1 LHQVSLTNVA
11 QELRAE
17 AEYVRTMDLGL
28 DIASAGML
36 AEQVQEDQI
45 SNDLANA
52 STPGYKASSSV
63 QQSFG
68 SMLLHNTANGQA
80 IGSIDTGVELSKGK
94 TNLTQGPM
102 QTTGQPLDFAIQGA
116 GFFAVRTASGTQYT
130 RNGQFS
136 VSAGGLLVDQY
147 GNDVLSQSGSPIK
160 VGAAGTVPT
169 TALGVFNVNN
179 PSQLGNNNFS
189 GAASGR
195 ATGHVASGE
204 LEGSGIDAIQT
215 MVQME
220 SALNAYTA
228 GQQTIGT
235 IGQTMQES
243 ASSVAQVP

>member
-1 LHQVSLTNVA
+1 
-11 QELRAE
+11 
-17 AEYVRTMDLGL
+17 MDLGL
-28 DIASAGML
+28 NIASAGML

-68 SMLLHNTANGQA
+68 SLLLQNTANGQT
-80 IGSIDTGVELSKGK
+80 IGQIATGVNVSKGQ
-94 TNLTQGPM
+94 TDLAQGPM
-102 QTTGQPLDFAIQGA
+102 QQTGRPLDFAIQGA
-116 GFFAVRTASGTQYT
+116 GFFAVKTANGTQYT

-136 VSAGGLLVDQY
+136 VSDKGQLIDQY
-147 GNDVLSQSGSPIK
+147 GDDVLSQTGAPIA

-169 TALGVFNVNN
+169 SALGVFNVSR

-189 GAASGR
+189 GTAAGGR
-195 ATGHVASGE
+195 ATGQVYSGQ
-204 LEGSGIDAIQT
+204 LEGSGIDPIQE
-215 MVQME
+215 MIKME

-235 IGQTMQES
+235 ISQTMQSS
-243 ASSVAQVP
+243 AQSVAQVP

>member
-1 LHQVSLTNVA
+1 
-11 QELRAE
+11 
-17 AEYVRTMDLGL
+17 MDLGL
-28 DIASAGML
+28 NIASAGML

-52 STPGYKASSSV
+52 STPGYKAESSA

-68 SMLLHNTANGQA
+68 SLLLQNTANGQT
-80 IGSIDTGVELSKGK
+80 IGSVATGVEVSKGK
-94 TNLTQGPM
+94 TDLTQGPIEN
-102 QTTGQPLDFAIQGA
+102 TGRSLDFAVTGT
-116 GFFAVRTASGTQYT
+116 GFFAVRTSAGVEYT

-136 VSAGGLLVDQY
+136 TNNKGLLVDQY

-160 VGAAGTVPT
+160 VGAAGTVPAS
-169 TALGVFNVNN
+169 ALGLFDVNN

-189 GAASGR
+189 GKATGGRASGQ
-195 ATGHVASGE
+195 VASGE
-204 LEGSGIDAIQT
+204 LEGSGIDPIQA

-235 IGQTMQES
+235 ISQTMQES
-243 ASSVAQVP
+243 ATTVAQVP

>member
-1 LHQVSLTNVA
+1 
-11 QELRAE
+11 
-17 AEYVRTMDLGL
+17 MDLGL

-36 AEQVQEDQI
+36 AEQVHEDQI

-68 SMLLHNTANGQA
+68 SLLLQNTANGQT
-80 IGSIDTGVELSKGK
+80 IGSIDTGVEVSKGK
-94 TNLTQGPM
+94 ANLTQGPM
-102 QTTGQPLDFAIQGA
+102 QTTGRPLDFAIQGT
-116 GFFAVRTASGTQYT
+116 GFFGVRTASGTQYT

-136 VSAGGLLVDQY
+136 VSSGGLLVDQY
-147 GNDVLSQSGSPIK
+147 GNDVLSQNGSPIK
-160 VGAAGTVPT
+160 VGGAGTVPT
-169 TALGVFNVNN
+169 TALGVFNVSN
-179 PSQLGNNNFS
+179 PAQLGNNNFS
-189 GAASGR
+189 GAAAGR
-195 ATGHVASGE
+195 ATGTVSSGE

>member
-1 LHQVSLTNVA
+1 
-11 QELRAE
+11 
-17 AEYVRTMDLGL
+17 MDLGL
-28 DIASAGML
+28 NIASAGML

-68 SMLLHNTANGQA
+68 SLLLQNTANGQT
-80 IGSIDTGVELSKGK
+80 IGSIDTGVELSKGQ
-94 TNLTQGPM
+94 TNLAQGPM
-102 QTTGQPLDFAIQGA
+102 QQTGRPLDFAVQGS
-116 GFFAVRTASGTQYT
+116 GFFAVRTSSGVQYT

-136 VSAGGLLVDQY
+136 VSDKGQLVDQY
-147 GNDVLSQSGSPIK
+147 GDDVLSQSGSPIQ

-169 TALGVFNVNN
+169 TALGLFNVTN

-189 GAASGR
+189 GRAAGGRASGSIS
-195 ATGHVASGE
+195 SGE
-204 LEGSGIDAIQT
+204 LEGSGIDPIQE

-235 IGQTMQES
+235 IGQSMQES
-243 ASSVAQVP
+243 AQSVAQVP

>member
-1 LHQVSLTNVA
+1 
-11 QELRAE
+11 
-17 AEYVRTMDLGL
+17 MDLGL
-28 DIASAGML
+28 NIASAGML

-52 STPGYKASSSV
+52 STPGYKASSST

-68 SMLLHNTANGQA
+68 SLLMQNTATGQT
-80 IGSIDTGVELSKGK
+80 IGSVDTGVELSKGQ
-94 TNLTQGPM
+94 TDMTQGPM
-102 QTTGQPLDFAIQGA
+102 QTTGRPLDFAVTGT
-116 GFFAVRTASGTQYT
+116 GFFAVRTAQGVQYT

-136 VSAGGLLVDQY
+136 ASSKGLLVDQY

-169 TALGVFNVNN
+169 SALGLFDVSN

-189 GAASGR
+189 GKVSGGRASGQ
-195 ATGHVASGE
+195 VSSGE
-204 LEGSGIDAIQT
+204 LEGSGIDPIQA

-235 IGQTMQES
+235 ISQTMQES
-243 ASSVAQVP
+243 ASTVAQVP

>member
-1 LHQVSLTNVA
+1 
-11 QELRAE
+11 
-17 AEYVRTMDLGL
+17 MDLGL
-28 DIASAGML
+28 NIASAGML

-52 STPGYKASSSV
+52 STPGYKASSST

-68 SMLLHNTANGQA
+68 SLLMQNTATGQT
-80 IGSIDTGVELSKGK
+80 IGSVDTGVELSKGQ
-94 TNLTQGPM
+94 TDMTQGPM
-102 QTTGQPLDFAIQGA
+102 ETTGRPLDFAVTGT
-116 GFFAVRTASGTQYT
+116 GFFAVRTAQGVQYT

-136 VSAGGLLVDQY
+136 ASNKGLLVDQY
-147 GNDVLSQSGSPIK
+147 GDDVLSQSGSPIK

-169 TALGVFNVNN
+169 SALGLFDVSN

-189 GAASGR
+189 GKVSGGRASGQ
-195 ATGHVASGE
+195 VSSGE
-204 LEGSGIDAIQT
+204 LEGSGIDPIQA

-235 IGQTMQES
+235 ISQTMQES
-243 ASSVAQVP
+243 ASTVAQVP

>member
-1 LHQVSLTNVA
+1 
-11 QELRAE
+11 
-17 AEYVRTMDLGL
+17 MDLGL
-28 DIASAGML
+28 NIASAGMV

-45 SNDLANA
+45 ANDLANA
-52 STPGYKASSSV
+52 STPGYKASSSE

-68 SMLLHNTANGQA
+68 SLLLQNTANGQS
-80 IGSIDTGVELSKGK
+80 IGSIDLGVQVTKGQANLS
-94 TNLTQGPM
+94 QGPM
-102 QTTGQPLDFAIQGA
+102 ETTGRALDFAVSGA
-116 GFFAVRTASGTQYT
+116 GFFAVRTANGTQYT

-136 VSAGGLLVDQY
+136 VDNKGVLVDQY
-147 GNDVLSQSGSPIK
+147 GNDVLSQTGSPIK

-169 TALGVFNVNN
+169 TALGLFNVAN

-189 GAASGR
+189 GNAGGGRASGSIS
-195 ATGHVASGE
+195 SGE
-204 LEGSGIDAIQT
+204 LEGSGIDPIQT

-243 ASSVAQVP
+243 AQSVAQVP

>member
-1 LHQVSLTNVA
+1 
-11 QELRAE
+11 
-17 AEYVRTMDLGL
+17 MDLGL
-28 DIASAGML
+28 NIASAGML

-68 SMLLHNTANGQA
+68 SMLLENTGTGQS
-80 IGSIDTGVELSKGK
+80 IGSVDTGVEISKGQ
-94 TNLTQGPM
+94 TNLSQGPM
-102 QTTGQPLDFAIQGA
+102 QTTGRALDFAVSGS
-116 GFFAVRTASGTQYT
+116 GFFAVRTANGVQYT

-136 VSAGGLLVDQY
+136 VSNRGLLVDQY
-147 GNDVLSQSGSPIK
+147 GDDVLSQNGAPIK
-160 VGAAGTVPT
+160 AGAAGTVPT
-169 TALGVFNVNN
+169 SALGLFNVSN

-189 GAASGR
+189 GKASGGR
-195 ATGHVASGE
+195 ASGQIYSGE
-204 LEGSGIDAIQT
+204 LEGSGIDPIQA

-235 IGQTMQES
+235 ISQTMQES
-243 ASSVAQVP
+243 ASTVAQVP

>member
-1 LHQVSLTNVA
+1 
-11 QELRAE
+11 
-17 AEYVRTMDLGL
+17 MDVGL
-28 DIASAGML
+28 NIASAGML

-68 SMLLHNTANGQA
+68 SLLLQNTANGQA
-80 IGSIDTGVELSKGK
+80 IGSIDTGVAVSKGQ
-94 TNLTQGPM
+94 TNLSQGPM
-102 QTTGQPLDFAIQGA
+102 QQTGRPLDFAVQGS
-116 GFFAVRTASGTQYT
+116 GFFAVRTANGVQYT

-136 VSAGGLLVDQY
+136 VSAKGQLIDQY
-147 GNDVLSQSGSPIK
+147 GDDVLAQTGSPIQ

-169 TALGVFNVNN
+169 SALGVFNVNK

-189 GAASGR
+189 GSAAGGR
-195 ATGHVASGE
+195 ATGQVYSGQ
-204 LEGSGIDAIQT
+204 LEGSGIDPIQA

-235 IGQTMQES
+235 ISQTMQES
-243 ASSVAQVP
+243 AQSVAQVP

>member
-1 LHQVSLTNVA
+1 
-11 QELRAE
+11 
-17 AEYVRTMDLGL
+17 MDLGL
-28 DIASAGML
+28 NIASAGML

-68 SMLLHNTANGQA
+68 SLLLQNTANGQT
-80 IGSIDTGVELSKGK
+80 IGSVDTGVEISKGK
-94 TNLTQGPM
+94 TNLSQGPM
-102 QTTGQPLDFAIQGA
+102 ENTGRSLDFAVAGT
-116 GFFAVRTASGTQYT
+116 GFFSVRTANGVQYT

-136 VSAGGLLVDQY
+136 VSNKGLLVDQY
-147 GNDVLSQSGSPIK
+147 GDNVLSQNGSPIK
-160 VGAAGTVPT
+160 VGAAGTVPGS
-169 TALGVFNVNN
+169 ALGLFDVAN

-189 GAASGR
+189 GKASGGR
-195 ATGHVASGE
+195 ASGQVSSGE
-204 LEGSGIDAIQT
+204 LEGSGIDPIQA

-220 SALNAYTA
+220 TALNAYTA

-243 ASSVAQVP
+243 ASTVAQVP

>member
-1 LHQVSLTNVA
+1 VQISA
-11 QELRAE
+11 QEIRAA
-17 AEYVRTMDLGL
+17 AEKGREMDLGL
-28 DIASAGML
+28 NIASAGML

-52 STPGYKASSSV
+52 STPGYKASSST

-68 SMLLHNTANGQA
+68 SLLMQNTATGQT
-80 IGSIDTGVELSKGK
+80 IGSVDTGVELSKGQ
-94 TNLTQGPM
+94 TDMTQGPM
-102 QTTGQPLDFAIQGA
+102 ETTGRPLDFAVTGT
-116 GFFAVRTASGTQYT
+116 GFFAVRTAQGVQYT

-136 VSAGGLLVDQY
+136 ASNKGLLVDQY

-169 TALGVFNVNN
+169 SALGLFDVSN

-189 GAASGR
+189 GKVSGGRASGQ
-195 ATGHVASGE
+195 VSSGE
-204 LEGSGIDAIQT
+204 LEGSGIDPIQA

-235 IGQTMQES
+235 ISQTMQES
-243 ASSVAQVP
+243 ASTVAQVP

>member
-1 LHQVSLTNVA
+1 M
-11 QELRAE
+11 AE
-17 AEYVRTMDLGL
+17 IEREMDLGL
-28 DIASAGML
+28 NIASAGML

-68 SMLLHNTANGQA
+68 SLLLQNTATGQS
-80 IGSIDTGVELSKGK
+80 IGSVETGVEISKGQ
-94 TNLTQGPM
+94 TNLTQGPIEN
-102 QTTGQPLDFAIQGA
+102 TGRSLDFAVTGT
-116 GFFAVRTASGTQYT
+116 GFFAVRTAEGVQYT

-136 VSAGGLLVDQY
+136 VSDKGLLTDQY

-160 VGAAGTVPT
+160 AGAAGTVPT
-169 TALGVFNVNN
+169 SAIGLFNVSN

-189 GAASGR
+189 GKASGGR
-195 ATGHVASGE
+195 ASGQISSGE
-204 LEGSGIDAIQT
+204 LEGSGIDPIQA

-235 IGQTMQES
+235 ISQTMQES
-243 ASSVAQVP
+243 ASTVAQVP